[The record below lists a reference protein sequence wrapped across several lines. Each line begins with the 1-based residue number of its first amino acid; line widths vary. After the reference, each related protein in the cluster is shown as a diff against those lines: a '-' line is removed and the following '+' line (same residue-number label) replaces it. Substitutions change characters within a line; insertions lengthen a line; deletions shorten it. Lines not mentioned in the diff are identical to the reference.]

1 MTNNQ
6 SMIDTPQA
14 YPVTC
19 PYCWE
24 TFSISIEMTAD
35 GLSFIADC
43 RVCCHPI
50 QFHATIE
57 NNEEILIHAERA

>member
-1 MTNNQ
+1 MAAAL
-6 SMIDTPQA
+6 PE

-24 TFSISIEMTAD
+24 TFFITIEMLPE
-35 GLSFIADC
+35 GIRFVEDC

-50 QFHATIE
+50 QFHASLE
-57 NNEEILIHAERA
+57 NNAELLIHAERI